1 MQFRKQYS
9 IKEIVN
15 INNNLMYLISKL
27 IFKDYMIKRI
37 AMKIKYKLAT
47 FLHQWHQTDNLKSNF
62 LEASGPIDIAIEKNF
77 FSLRSTLSQITLTLI
92 K

>member
-37 AMKIKYKLAT
+37 AMK
-47 FLHQWHQTDNLKSNF
+47 N
-62 LEASGPIDIAIEKNF
+62 
-77 FSLRSTLSQITLTLI
+77 QI
-92 K
+92 

>member
-27 IFKDYMIKRI
+27 IFKDYMIKMIIPMLSEPTVRT
-37 AMKIKYKLAT
+37 LRAT
-47 FLHQWHQTDNLKSNF
+47 IPGNESQLNF
-62 LEASGPIDIAIEKNF
+62 LILGN
-77 FSLRSTLSQITLTLI
+77 
-92 K
+92 